1 MKKLTPLVAAAS
13 FCASLAL
20 ATSPSFANAIGFT
33 FTGPGV
39 SGNGTFTIEPNVS
52 PPDPNPDCGTVGNDA
67 CRSDPPGA
75 YRITNITG
83 TFSDT
88 AASIINA
95 SITGLVPINPANER
109 DAVFDPL
116 VPTSLSYID
125 NGDGSFLTYNNLFYP
140 NGSPIVCDFPFV
152 GTFVDVFGTAFTV
165 DGGYTVNLW
174 GDGNSGPNGALTYG
188 VAVSNGANIL
198 DYQFDGVSATAPEPA
213 SIWLLFG
220 GLLMFGASLKGASAS
235 RARR

>member
-20 ATSPSFANAIGFT
+20 ATSPSFANVIGFS
-33 FTGPGV
+33 FNGPGV

-52 PPDPNPDCGTVGNDA
+52 PPDPNPNCGTVGNDP

-75 YRITNITG
+75 YRITNISG
-83 TFSDT
+83 TFSDA
-88 AASIINA
+88 AASIVNA
-95 SITGLVPINPANER
+95 SITGLVSLNPTNER
-109 DAVFDPL
+109 DLVFDPF
-116 VPTSLSYID
+116 VPSSLSYID
-125 NGDGSFLTYNNLFYP
+125 NSDGSALSYNNLFYP

-174 GDGNSGPNGALTYG
+174 GDGNYLGGPLTYG
-188 VAVSNGANIL
+188 VAVSNGTTIL
-198 DYQFDGVSATAPEPA
+198 DYQFEGVSATAPEPA

-235 RARR
+235 RARS

>member
-1 MKKLTPLVAAAS
+1 MKKLTPLVAVAS

-20 ATSPSFANAIGFT
+20 AISPSFANVVGFS
-33 FTGPGV
+33 FNGAGV

-52 PPDPNPDCGTVGNDA
+52 PPDPNPDCGTVGNNP
-67 CRSDPPGA
+67 CRSDPAGA

-83 TFSDT
+83 TFSDA
-88 AASIINA
+88 AASIVNA
-95 SITGLVPINPANER
+95 AITGLVSINPANER

-116 VPTSLSYID
+116 VPASLSFID
-125 NGDGSFLTYNNLFYP
+125 NSDNSSLTYNNLFYP

-174 GDGNSGPNGALTYG
+174 GDGNSGPNDTLTYG
-188 VAVSNGANIL
+188 VAVSDGTAIL
-198 DYQFDGVSATAPEPA
+198 DYQFAGISATAPEPA

-235 RARR
+235 RARS